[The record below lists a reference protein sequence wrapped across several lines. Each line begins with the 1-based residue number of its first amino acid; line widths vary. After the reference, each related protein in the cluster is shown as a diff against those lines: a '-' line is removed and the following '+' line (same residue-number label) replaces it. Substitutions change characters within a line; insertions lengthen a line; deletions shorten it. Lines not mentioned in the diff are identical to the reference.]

1 MNDADWRSRVCWVV
15 VHPHRPEV
23 LAVEQAGVLAL
34 PETEFPAKVWTADA
48 AAILPALRELVGFD
62 VVLLGC
68 VREHEDESARVLAA
82 TLMAAPREAAPPG
95 PGARWAGREDLAGAA
110 FRRHDQAMLAGV
122 LDELA
127 VGPAGPGRAPW
138 AARGWFQAAEGWL
151 RGSLDTLGDAA
162 TGPVQQVQL
171 WELSCILR
179 VPTVQGDVWFK
190 ASRDSPLF
198 VNEAVLTRELAGLFP
213 DHVPAPLAVDAER
226 RWMAMADFGPEVGWG
241 APVAVREDV
250 LATFAR
256 LQVRAAPQVDRLLGV
271 GCLDRRLP
279 WLAAQ
284 AERWLPAVDETGR
297 LAGIDA
303 ATWLSADEVAEL
315 AAAGPRLAAMC
326 GELAA
331 FAVPA
336 TLLHGDLHLS
346 NVAKGP
352 AGYLFFDWTD
362 ACIAHPFLDMIT
374 VFHEEDGA
382 LRDRLRDAY
391 LAEWTGFEPPDRL
404 RRAWELA
411 EPLGA
416 LHHAVSYRS
425 IVANLDPPIDLH
437 MMQSTAYWLRK
448 VIAGLRRPAAGR
460 G

>member
-1 MNDADWRSRVCWVV
+1 MDDSGWRSRIRWVV
-15 VHPHRPEV
+15 VHPDRQAV
-23 LAVEQAGVLAL
+23 LLVERTGALAL
-34 PETEFPAKVWTADA
+34 PETELPAKVWTADA
-48 AAILPALRELVGFD
+48 TAILPALRELVGFD
-62 VVLLGC
+62 AVLLGC
-68 VREHEDESARVLAA
+68 VREHQDEAARVLAA
-82 TLMAAPREAAPPG
+82 TLMATPREAAPPG

-110 FRRHDQAMLAGV
+110 FPQHDQAMVAGV

-127 VGPAGPGRAPW
+127 EGPAGSGRAPW

-151 RGSLDTLGDAA
+151 RGSLDTLGDVA

-179 VPTVQGDVWFK
+179 VPTVHGDVWFK

-213 DHVPAPLAVDAER
+213 DHVPAPLAVDA
-226 RWMAMADFGPEVGWG
+226 
-241 APVAVREDV
+241 
-250 LATFAR
+250 
-256 LQVRAAPQVDRLLGV
+256 VDRLLGA
-271 GCLDRRLP
+271 GCLDRRLA
-279 WLAAQ
+279 WLSAQ
-284 AERWLPAVDETGR
+284 AEGWLPAVQETGR

-362 ACIAHPFLDMIT
+362 ACVAHPFLDMIT
-374 VFHEEDGA
+374 VFHEQDGA

-391 LAEWTGFEPPDRL
+391 LAEWTRFEPPDRL

-448 VIAGLRRPAAGR
+448 VIAGLRRPLL
-460 G
+460 

>member
-1 MNDADWRSRVCWVV
+1 MDDSGWRSRIRWVV
-15 VHPHRPEV
+15 VHPDRPAV
-23 LAVEQAGVLAL
+23 LLMERTGALAL
-34 PETEFPAKVWTADA
+34 PETELPAKVWTADA
-48 AAILPALRELVGFD
+48 TAILPALRELVGFD
-62 VVLLGC
+62 AVLLGC
-68 VREHEDESARVLAA
+68 VREHQDEAARVLAA
-82 TLMAAPREAAPPG
+82 TLMATPREAAPPG

-110 FRRHDQAMLAGV
+110 FPQHDQAMVAGV

-127 VGPAGPGRAPW
+127 EGPAGSGRAPW

-151 RGSLDTLGDAA
+151 RGSLDTLGDVA

-179 VPTVQGDVWFK
+179 VPTVHGDVWFK

-213 DHVPAPLAVDAER
+213 DHVPAPLAVDA
-226 RWMAMADFGPEVGWG
+226 
-241 APVAVREDV
+241 
-250 LATFAR
+250 
-256 LQVRAAPQVDRLLGV
+256 VDRLLGA
-271 GCLDRRLP
+271 GCLDRRLA
-279 WLAAQ
+279 WLSAQ
-284 AERWLPAVDETGR
+284 AEGWLPAVQETGR

-362 ACIAHPFLDMIT
+362 ACVAHPFLDMIT

-391 LAEWTGFEPPDRL
+391 LAEWTRFEPPDRL

-448 VIAGLRRPAAGR
+448 VIAGLRRPLL
-460 G
+460 

>member
-1 MNDADWRSRVCWVV
+1 MDDSEWRSRIRWVV
-15 VHPHRPEV
+15 VHPDRPAV
-23 LAVEQAGVLAL
+23 LLVERAGALAL
-34 PETEFPAKVWTADA
+34 PETELPAKVWTADA
-48 AAILPALRELVGFD
+48 TVILLALRALVGFD
-62 VVLLGC
+62 AVLLGC
-68 VREHEDESARVLAA
+68 VREHEDEAARVLAA
-82 TLMAAPREAAPPG
+82 TIMATPREAAPPG

-110 FRRHDQAMLAGV
+110 FPRHDQAMVAGV
-122 LDELA
+122 LGELA
-127 VGPAGPGRAPW
+127 EGPAGSGAPW

-151 RGSLDTLGDAA
+151 RGSLDTFGDVA

-179 VPTVQGDVWFK
+179 VPTVHGDVWFK

-213 DHVPAPLAVDAER
+213 DHVPAPVAVDAER
-226 RWMAMADFGPEVGWG
+226 RWMALPDFGAELGWD
-241 APVAVREDV
+241 APVEVREDV
-250 LATFAR
+250 LRTFAR
-256 LQVRAAPQVDRLLGV
+256 LQVRAAPQVDRLLGA
-271 GCLDRRLP
+271 GCLDRRLA
-279 WLAAQ
+279 WLSAQ
-284 AERWLPAVDETGR
+284 AEGWLPAVQETGR

-303 ATWLSADEVAEL
+303 ATWLSGGEVAEL

-362 ACIAHPFLDMIT
+362 ACVAHPFLDMIM
-374 VFHEEDGA
+374 VFHEKDGA

-391 LAEWTGFEPPDRL
+391 LAEWTRFEPPDRL

-448 VIAGLRRPAAGR
+448 VIAGLRRQHL
-460 G
+460 

>member
-1 MNDADWRSRVCWVV
+1 MDDSGWRSRIRWVV
-15 VHPHRPEV
+15 VHPDRQAV
-23 LAVEQAGVLAL
+23 LLVERTGALAL
-34 PETEFPAKVWTADA
+34 PETELPAKVWTADA
-48 AAILPALRELVGFD
+48 TAILPALRELVGFD
-62 VVLLGC
+62 AVLLGC
-68 VREHEDESARVLAA
+68 VREHQDEAARVLAA
-82 TLMAAPREAAPPG
+82 TLMATPREAAPPG

-110 FRRHDQAMLAGV
+110 FPQHDQAMVAGV

-127 VGPAGPGRAPW
+127 EGPAGSGRAPW

-151 RGSLDTLGDAA
+151 RGSLDTLGDVA

-179 VPTVQGDVWFK
+179 VPTVHGDVWFK

-213 DHVPAPLAVDAER
+213 DHVPAPLAVDA
-226 RWMAMADFGPEVGWG
+226 
-241 APVAVREDV
+241 
-250 LATFAR
+250 
-256 LQVRAAPQVDRLLGV
+256 VDRLLGA
-271 GCLDRRLP
+271 GCLDRRLA
-279 WLAAQ
+279 WLSAQ
-284 AERWLPAVDETGR
+284 AEVWLPEAQETGR

-362 ACIAHPFLDMIT
+362 ACVAHPFLDMIT

-391 LAEWTGFEPPDRL
+391 LAEWTRFEPPDRL

-448 VIAGLRRPAAGR
+448 VIAGLRRPLL
-460 G
+460 

>member
-1 MNDADWRSRVCWVV
+1 
-15 VHPHRPEV
+15 
-23 LAVEQAGVLAL
+23 
-34 PETEFPAKVWTADA
+34 
-48 AAILPALRELVGFD
+48 
-62 VVLLGC
+62 
-68 VREHEDESARVLAA
+68 
-82 TLMAAPREAAPPG
+82 
-95 PGARWAGREDLAGAA
+95 
-110 FRRHDQAMLAGV
+110 MLAGV

-127 VGPAGPGRAPW
+127 DGPAGSGRAPW

-151 RGSLDTLGDAA
+151 RGSLDTPDAA

-179 VPTVQGDVWFK
+179 VPTDRGDVWFK

-198 VNEAVLTRELAGLFP
+198 VNEAVLTRELAGLLP
-213 DHVPAPLAVDAER
+213 DHVPAPLAVDA
-226 RWMAMADFGPEVGWG
+226 
-241 APVAVREDV
+241 
-250 LATFAR
+250 
-256 LQVRAAPQVDRLLGV
+256 VDRLLGA
-271 GCLDRRLP
+271 GCLDRRLA
-279 WLAAQ
+279 WLSAQ
-284 AERWLPAVDETGR
+284 AEGWLPAVQETGR

-315 AAAGPRLAAMC
+315 AAAGPRLVAMC

-362 ACIAHPFLDMIT
+362 ACVAHPFLDMIT
-374 VFHEEDGA
+374 VFHEKDGA
-382 LRDRLRDAY
+382 LRDAY
-391 LAEWTGFEPPDRL
+391 LAEWTRFEPPDRL

-416 LHHAVSYRS
+416 LHHAVGYRS
-425 IVANLDPPIDLH
+425 IVANLDPPIDLPAH
-437 MMQSTAYWLRK
+437 DAVHRLLAPQ
-448 VIAGLRRPAAGR
+448 GDRRAAAAAPVTLDTPSPAHQGGR
-460 G
+460 IGVGGPPRGTDVRDRRTREGTSR

>member
-1 MNDADWRSRVCWVV
+1 MDDSGWRSRIRWVV
-15 VHPHRPEV
+15 VHPDRPAV
-23 LAVEQAGVLAL
+23 LLMERTGALAL
-34 PETEFPAKVWTADA
+34 PETELPAKVWTADA
-48 AAILPALRELVGFD
+48 TAILPALRELVGFD
-62 VVLLGC
+62 AVLLGC
-68 VREHEDESARVLAA
+68 VREHQDEAARVLAA
-82 TLMAAPREAAPPG
+82 TLMATPREAAPPG

-110 FRRHDQAMLAGV
+110 FPQHDQAMVAGV

-127 VGPAGPGRAPW
+127 EGPAGSGRAPW

-151 RGSLDTLGDAA
+151 RGSLDTLGDVA

-179 VPTVQGDVWFK
+179 VPTVHGDVWFK

-213 DHVPAPLAVDAER
+213 DHVPAPLAVDA
-226 RWMAMADFGPEVGWG
+226 
-241 APVAVREDV
+241 
-250 LATFAR
+250 
-256 LQVRAAPQVDRLLGV
+256 VDRLLGA
-271 GCLDRRLP
+271 GCLDRRLA
-279 WLAAQ
+279 WLSAQ
-284 AERWLPAVDETGR
+284 AERWLPAVQETGR

-362 ACIAHPFLDMIT
+362 ACVAHPFLDMIT
-374 VFHEEDGA
+374 VFHEQDGA

-391 LAEWTGFEPPDRL
+391 LAEWTRFEPPDRL

-448 VIAGLRRPAAGR
+448 VIAGLRRPLL
-460 G
+460 

>member
-1 MNDADWRSRVCWVV
+1 MDDSGWRSRIRWVV
-15 VHPHRPEV
+15 VHPDRQAV
-23 LAVEQAGVLAL
+23 LLMERTGALAL
-34 PETEFPAKVWTADA
+34 PETELPAKVWTADA
-48 AAILPALRELVGFD
+48 TAILPALRELVGFD
-62 VVLLGC
+62 AVLLGC
-68 VREHEDESARVLAA
+68 VREHQDEAARVLAA
-82 TLMAAPREAAPPG
+82 TLMATPREAAPPG

-110 FRRHDQAMLAGV
+110 FPQHDQAMVAGV

-127 VGPAGPGRAPW
+127 EGPAGSGRAPW

-151 RGSLDTLGDAA
+151 RGSLDTLGDVA

-179 VPTVQGDVWFK
+179 VPTVHGDVWFK

-213 DHVPAPLAVDAER
+213 DHVPAPLAVDA
-226 RWMAMADFGPEVGWG
+226 
-241 APVAVREDV
+241 
-250 LATFAR
+250 
-256 LQVRAAPQVDRLLGV
+256 VDRLLGA
-271 GCLDRRLP
+271 GCLDRRLA
-279 WLAAQ
+279 WLSAQ
-284 AERWLPAVDETGR
+284 AEGWLPAVQETGR

-362 ACIAHPFLDMIT
+362 ACVAHPFLDMIT
-374 VFHEEDGA
+374 VFHEQDGA

-391 LAEWTGFEPPDRL
+391 LAEWTRFEPPDRL

-448 VIAGLRRPAAGR
+448 VIAGLRRPLL
-460 G
+460 

>member
-1 MNDADWRSRVCWVV
+1 
-15 VHPHRPEV
+15 
-23 LAVEQAGVLAL
+23 
-34 PETEFPAKVWTADA
+34 
-48 AAILPALRELVGFD
+48 
-62 VVLLGC
+62 
-68 VREHEDESARVLAA
+68 
-82 TLMAAPREAAPPG
+82 
-95 PGARWAGREDLAGAA
+95 
-110 FRRHDQAMLAGV
+110 MLAGV

-127 VGPAGPGRAPW
+127 DGPAGSGRAPW
-138 AARGWFQAAEGWL
+138 AARAWFQAAEGWL
-151 RGSLDTLGDAA
+151 RGSLDTPDAA

-179 VPTVQGDVWFK
+179 VPTDRGDVWFK

-198 VNEAVLTRELAGLFP
+198 VNEVVLTRELAGLFP
-213 DHVPAPLAVDAER
+213 DHVPAPLAVDA
-226 RWMAMADFGPEVGWG
+226 
-241 APVAVREDV
+241 
-250 LATFAR
+250 
-256 LQVRAAPQVDRLLGV
+256 VDRLLV
-271 GCLDRRLP
+271 AGCLDRRLA
-279 WLAAQ
+279 WLSAQ
-284 AERWLPAVDETGR
+284 AEGWLPAVQETGR

-315 AAAGPRLAAMC
+315 ATAEPRLVAMC

-362 ACIAHPFLDMIT
+362 ACVAHPFLDMIT
-374 VFHEEDGA
+374 VFHEKDGA
-382 LRDRLRDAY
+382 LRDAY
-391 LAEWTGFEPPDRL
+391 LAEWTRFEPPDRL

-448 VIAGLRRPAAGR
+448 VIAGLRRPLL
-460 G
+460 